1 MDSPAR
7 MQKDEFSSAGE
18 HQAQTV
24 RFLPLGHPEVPPLSV
39 KSREDPRLSVKHG
52 VTGLLLWPG
61 DRIRLCQTRVCPAHR
76 TAMAR
81 GMLVGVGVGL
91 QEEGCCAIGGISLL
105 SPSWAR
111 TGVQ

>member
-24 RFLPLGHPEVPPLSV
+24 RFLPLGQPEVPPLSV
-39 KSREDPRLSVKHG
+39 KSREDPRLSVKRR
-52 VTGLLLWPG
+52 VTGLLWPG

-81 GMLVGVGVGL
+81 GMLVGVGV
-91 QEEGCCAIGGISLL
+91 QEEGCCAVGGISLL
-105 SPSWAR
+105 SPSWAHTR
-111 TGVQ
+111 VQ